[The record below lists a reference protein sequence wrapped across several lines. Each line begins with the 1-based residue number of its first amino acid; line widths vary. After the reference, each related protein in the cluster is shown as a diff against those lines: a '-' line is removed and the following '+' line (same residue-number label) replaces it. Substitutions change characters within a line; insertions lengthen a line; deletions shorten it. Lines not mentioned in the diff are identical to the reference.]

1 MLLSDNFNQ
10 EIRKFKIFTQLQ
22 LYLNLTLQIEEEK
35 KTF

>member
-10 EIRKFKIFTQLQ
+10 EIRKFQNFTQLQ